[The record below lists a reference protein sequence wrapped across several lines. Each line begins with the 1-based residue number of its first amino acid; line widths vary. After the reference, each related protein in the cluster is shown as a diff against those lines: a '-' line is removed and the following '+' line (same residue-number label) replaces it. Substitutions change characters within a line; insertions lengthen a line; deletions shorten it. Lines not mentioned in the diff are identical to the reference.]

1 MTMQA
6 QIVQVLCDNFFIE
19 YFFGAWNLLLIVRII
34 DCVWIAKITE
44 EEAELINKEERFP
57 LSEVLTRFREAD

>member
-1 MTMQA
+1 
-6 QIVQVLCDNFFIE
+6 
-19 YFFGAWNLLLIVRII
+19 LLIVRII